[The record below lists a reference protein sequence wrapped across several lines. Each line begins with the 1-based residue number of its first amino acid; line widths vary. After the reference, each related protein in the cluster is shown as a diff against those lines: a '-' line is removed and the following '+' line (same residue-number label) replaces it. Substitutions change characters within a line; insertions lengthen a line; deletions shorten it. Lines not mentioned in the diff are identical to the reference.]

1 MSTPPHRFPWL
12 PVLYLLFGVSWIFAS
27 DSVIGWLFGGSAH
40 LLLVASTI
48 KGFAFI
54 ALTALILGLWWRAEH
69 RRTTGLLQGAEARA
83 GFATE
88 RLAWMARHA
97 NDVILL
103 LDDHGRILDC
113 NDRAESTY
121 GYARE
126 ELLQLDVFALRVPG
140 APEDARR
147 IFRTVLERGSRV
159 FSTHHARR
167 DGSAFPVQVSSNRVE
182 FEGRV
187 YVQSIVRDQS
197 ELVAAR
203 RRIERQRDLYDLL
216 SRCNHVAARLRDRQS
231 LFDDI
236 VRLAVEHGRFL
247 FACIVETRAD
257 GTVVRVS
264 NFGDDGGYLEPVHL
278 QTHPEDPTGQGPAG
292 QCVREGVTVVC
303 NRFLEDPRTRPWHEL
318 GHAVG
323 VQGVATVP
331 IRLRGAVI
339 GALIVHSGEPDFFE
353 PDIVQTLEEITGE
366 IQFGLEALETRKE
379 LEESRNLLQSVIDAS
394 ATPVYAFDREGRALL
409 LNEACTRVFGGTRGE
424 LLGRTRDTWMS
435 PGEAAAKRAA
445 DQAVFASGEPLV
457 TEESVGSGAAQ
468 RAFLTIKYP
477 LRDLT
482 GAIYAVGGVSTDITD
497 LRRAQRNV
505 MEANARLEETVGLR
519 TRELVAA
526 RDRAEMADRSK
537 TAFLST
543 VSHELRTPLNSIIGF
558 TDVVLQEL
566 SGPLNEEQKRQLGIV
581 QESSR
586 MLLGLINEILDLSRI
601 EAGRL
606 QLDFE
611 SFDLSELLRKR
622 VEAFASIAEQ
632 KRIAL
637 ECRVDDTVGIIFSD
651 PKRVAQIV
659 TNLLSNATKFT
670 VAGSVALHARRVHD
684 NVEIDVRD
692 TGPGICSDDLALL
705 FRPFMQVGEAQR
717 SHREGTGL
725 GLVISRHLAHALGGD
740 IGVSSVVGQ
749 GTVFTITL
757 PVRSSPQPDDL
768 GDTGLFHKLVT
779 PA

>member
-1 MSTPPHRFPWL
+1 
-12 PVLYLLFGVSWIFAS
+12 
-27 DSVIGWLFGGSAH
+27 
-40 LLLVASTI
+40 
-48 KGFAFI
+48 
-54 ALTALILGLWWRAEH
+54 
-69 RRTTGLLQGAEARA
+69 
-83 GFATE
+83 
-88 RLAWMARHA
+88 
-97 NDVILL
+97 
-103 LDDHGRILDC
+103 
-113 NDRAESTY
+113 
-121 GYARE
+121 
-126 ELLQLDVFALRVPG
+126 
-140 APEDARR
+140 
-147 IFRTVLERGSRV
+147 
-159 FSTHHARR
+159 
-167 DGSAFPVQVSSNRVE
+167 
-182 FEGRV
+182 
-187 YVQSIVRDQS
+187 
-197 ELVAAR
+197 
-203 RRIERQRDLYDLL
+203 
-216 SRCNHVAARLRDRQS
+216 
-231 LFDDI
+231 
-236 VRLAVEHGRFL
+236 
-247 FACIVETRAD
+247 
-257 GTVVRVS
+257 
-264 NFGDDGGYLEPVHL
+264 
-278 QTHPEDPTGQGPAG
+278 
-292 QCVREGVTVVC
+292 
-303 NRFLEDPRTRPWHEL
+303 
-318 GHAVG
+318 
-323 VQGVATVP
+323 
-331 IRLRGAVI
+331 
-339 GALIVHSGEPDFFE
+339 
-353 PDIVQTLEEITGE
+353 
-366 IQFGLEALETRKE
+366 
-379 LEESRNLLQSVIDAS
+379 
-394 ATPVYAFDREGRALL
+394 
-409 LNEACTRVFGGTRGE
+409 
-424 LLGRTRDTWMS
+424 
-435 PGEAAAKRAA
+435 
-445 DQAVFASGEPLV
+445 
-457 TEESVGSGAAQ
+457 
-468 RAFLTIKYP
+468 
-477 LRDLT
+477 
-482 GAIYAVGGVSTDITD
+482 
-497 LRRAQRNV
+497 